1 MTEQPATDAGRT
13 DDRDDPGASGD
24 SGDPGADDIAYD
36 VPPGASPVECA
47 YCGRPFESEGLLA
60 LHRERA
66 HSSVIT
72 DDERTAYEEAHDAE
86 SGQLQRFRLKALA
99 VLVLLYFGLLMVYAV
114 V

>member
-1 MTEQPATDAGRT
+1 MTEQPATGHAGEGT
-13 DDRDDPGASGD
+13 DEPNEGEAVT
-24 SGDPGADDIAYD
+24 YD

-60 LHRERA
+60 LHRGRA
-66 HSSVIT
+66 HGSAIT
-72 DDERTAYEEAHDAE
+72 DDERTAYEEVHDAE

-99 VLVLLYFGLLMVYAV
+99 ILVLLYFGLLMVYAV